1 MTRDSKEACWKG
13 GMKIHITRF
22 DSDLNIK
29 IELTTSK
36 YKTYTCGRL

>member
-1 MTRDSKEACWKG
+1 MLEEGRAEEVN
-13 GMKIHITRF
+13 IHITRF

-36 YKTYTCGRL
+36 YKTYTCGRLVLE